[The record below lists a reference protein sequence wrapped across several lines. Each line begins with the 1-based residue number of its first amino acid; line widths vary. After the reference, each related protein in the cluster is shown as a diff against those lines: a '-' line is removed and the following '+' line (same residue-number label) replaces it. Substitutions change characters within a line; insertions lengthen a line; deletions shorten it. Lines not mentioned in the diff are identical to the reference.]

1 MLCYKAP
8 LAKFR
13 GRANQL
19 FSSLTV
25 QTEATQSNKRLPNKE
40 IVCSAKNNRLFD
52 STSSTGQP
60 HYRAMYVSFH

>member
-1 MLCYKAP
+1 LCYKAL

-25 QTEATQSNKRLPNKE
+25 QAEATQSNKRPPNKE

-52 STSSTGQP
+52 TTSPTGQP
-60 HYRAMYVSFH
+60 HYRARYASFH